1 MAAVIDRWGTEPE
14 RQGRGKRWQVRWKD
28 DLRADRRKAFD
39 RKSDAYRFAR
49 EIERQLDIGTYQ
61 DPRVGDVPFG
71 EFSIRWLESRYDL
84 RPPTVSLYTGFL
96 RNHLIPEVGGVHLSR
111 MRPAHGREY
120 MASRKA
126 RGVSDTTLRK
136 TMVLAKQILKAA
148 VEEGLIAT
156 NPFGPVKL
164 PRQHARE
171 MRFLT
176 PEQLNNL
183 LESMTP
189 HYCCMVLTAAVLGL
203 RFGEVTGL
211 RPEDLDL
218 LHGQV
223 MVTGQLAEW
232 HGKPQRV
239 EPKTDASFRT
249 VAIPDVLKV
258 ELEDQLSQRSS
269 AQYLF
274 TSRSGGPIRKSNFNR
289 RHWQPAVRA
298 AGLEGLVFHEL
309 RHTAVAFAIDAGAHP
324 RAIQARLG
332 HASITTTLD
341 VYGHRMPG
349 LDDRLAEALDARL
362 RETLAPLR
370 RPRAQN
376 DGF

>member
-1 MAAVIDRWGTEPE
+1 MV
-14 RQGRGKRWQVRWKD
+14 
-28 DLRADRRKAFD
+28 
-39 RKSDAYRFAR
+39 
-49 EIERQLDIGTYQ
+49 
-61 DPRVGDVPFG
+61 
-71 EFSIRWLESRYDL
+71 
-84 RPPTVSLYTGFL
+84 
-96 RNHLIPEVGGVHLSR
+96 
-111 MRPAHGREY
+111 
-120 MASRKA
+120 SRKA
-126 RGVSDTTLRK
+126 DGVSDIVLRK
-136 TMVLAKQILKAA
+136 TMILAKQILNAG

-164 PRQHARE
+164 PQQQARE

-176 PEQLNNL
+176 PEQLNDL
-183 LESMTP
+183 LEAMTP
-189 HYCCMVLTAAVLGL
+189 HYRCMVLTAAVLGL
-203 RFGEVTGL
+203 RFGEIAGL

-223 MVTGQLAEW
+223 RVTGQLAEW

-239 EPKTDASFRT
+239 DPKTDASIRT
-249 VAIPDVLKV
+249 VAIPDVLKA

-269 AQYLF
+269 TEYLF
-274 TSRSGGPIRKSNFNR
+274 TSRSGEPIRKSNFNR
-289 RHWQPAVRA
+289 RHWQPALRT
-298 AGLEGLVFHEL
+298 AGLERFVFHEL

-349 LDDRLAEALDARL
+349 LDDRLAEAFDARL
-362 RETLAPLR
+362 RETLAPLQ

-376 DGF
+376 EGP